1 MEKKIVLGDKQG
13 IESAVLELSS
23 YLALDFDS
31 FLTLWLFLAS
41 YYLQCDTPIENLC
54 NSYNHLIH

>member
-41 YYLQCDTPIENLC
+41 YYLQCDTLIENLC